1 MLCKQRFWPV
11 QGPALGLPLMP
22 MPGRALLSEGGMG
35 LIPFCL
41 AASSKA
47 FAKGCSLPNCKP
59 AALARMTSV
68 SAEWVNEIKLRSF
81 GLPRVS
87 VPVLSK
93 ATIFNRCASSSTCGS
108 LIRIP
113 KRAAIP
119 VPAMIAAGVAKPRA
133 QGHAITMTDTAL
145 SIAIDTESK

>member
-1 MLCKQRFWPV
+1 
-11 QGPALGLPLMP
+11 
-22 MPGRALLSEGGMG
+22 MG
-35 LIPFCL
+35 LIPFCR

-47 FAKGCSLPNCKP
+47 LAKGCSLPNCKP
-59 AALARMTSV
+59 AALARTTSV
-68 SAEWVNEIKLRSF
+68 SAELVNEIKLRSL
-81 GLPRVS
+81 GLPSVS

-108 LIRIP
+108 LIKIP

-119 VPAMIAAGVAKPRA
+119 VPAIMAAGVAKPRA